1 MEDRGQS
8 DPSGGELSGSLRR
21 MAATL
26 VGTLQNRI
34 ELFSLELQDEREWL
48 VVTLVWASALVF
60 LSGCALTL
68 VTIAIIMLTPEEARR
83 YVIVAL
89 CLVYIVA
96 AVGGAVGLRKRLSQ
110 KPPAFKDTVSELKKD
125 IACLQPRP

>member
-1 MEDRGQS
+1 MT
-8 DPSGGELSGSLRR
+8 
-21 MAATL
+21 ATL
-26 VGTLQNRI
+26 LGTLQNRI

-68 VTIAIIMLTPEEARR
+68 ITITIILLTPEEAQR
-83 YVIVAL
+83 YVMAAL
-89 CLVYIVA
+89 CLVYLVL
-96 AVGGAVGLRKRLSQ
+96 AVGGAVGLRRRLSE

-125 IACLQPRP
+125 IACLQPPP